1 MMMTDKLYRLP
12 QCVRLCRYAVRI
24 ERLNIAI
31 PVILKLLQTFV
42 APRLTEVTKHLPL
55 RPW

>member
-1 MMMTDKLYRLP
+1 MMTDKLYRLP